1 MYCTKCGARI
11 EESAS
16 FCPSCGQPVV
26 SPQGESR
33 PASPVLPAMSPPA
46 PAVPEPAAI
55 RTAYAGFWLRLVAW
69 IIDSLI
75 VSAAFLIVLVPF
87 MSVFLRHR
95 PFESPMPGPATAI
108 FMLWFWAV
116 NLFGVWLYYALFES
130 SSWQGTPGKRALGL
144 FVTDMQGRRISFA
157 RATGR
162 YFGRF
167 ISTAILFIG
176 YLMIAFTERKQ
187 ALHDMLADCLVLRR
201 L

>member
-1 MYCTKCGARI
+1 MV
-11 EESAS
+11 AS
-16 FCPSCGQPVV
+16 VDGRTWQSRQ
-26 SPQGESR
+26 R
-33 PASPVLPAMSPPA
+33 PARDKSGNLFETLHDELKGDAWLVGRVTGREFAKKDYKLPAPGLGK
-46 PAVPEPAAI
+46 VRAI
-55 RTAYAGFWLRLVAW
+55 NLAGG
-69 IIDSLI
+69 
-75 VSAAFLIVLVPF
+75 AAFLIVLVPF